1 MYLCNEFENNYRF
14 LDNPLLKKYMLDSP
28 DPDLYS

>member
-1 MYLCNEFENNYRF
+1 MYLCNEFENYRF
-14 LDNPLLKKYMLDSP
+14 LDNPLLKKYMLDSS